1 MGLVWSF
8 SASILMGVQ
17 TRILINLLGSV
28 RVNNIYI
35 RINFL
40 VLLACWREL
49 NITLLPKLSTIYKKN
64 WTMRKNSK
72 NAFTLIEALVSVA
85 ITAIGFAGVIA
96 LVSTSNDV
104 MSKSY
109 DKEKLKFQNTEIM
122 EVLNGDQAN
131 IMEYNGKDL
140 SQCADLVTSEG
151 KEEQLARLK
160 NWCNKIQGEV
170 GNKRTQDS
178 RIIRVERRVIGD
190 EAVFIVSLEMSGKN
204 DKSVFMKRVIYEK

>member
-1 MGLVWSF
+1 
-8 SASILMGVQ
+8 
-17 TRILINLLGSV
+17 
-28 RVNNIYI
+28 
-35 RINFL
+35 
-40 VLLACWREL
+40 
-49 NITLLPKLSTIYKKN
+49 
-64 WTMRKNSK
+64 MRKNSK

-178 RIIRVERRVIGD
+178 RIIRLERRVIGD

>member
-1 MGLVWSF
+1 
-8 SASILMGVQ
+8 
-17 TRILINLLGSV
+17 
-28 RVNNIYI
+28 
-35 RINFL
+35 
-40 VLLACWREL
+40 
-49 NITLLPKLSTIYKKN
+49 
-64 WTMRKNSK
+64 MRKNSK

-151 KEEQLARLK
+151 KEQQLASLQ

-170 GNKRTQDS
+170 GSKRTQDS

-204 DKSVFMKRVIYEK
+204 DKSVFMKRVIYEQ

>member
-1 MGLVWSF
+1 
-8 SASILMGVQ
+8 
-17 TRILINLLGSV
+17 
-28 RVNNIYI
+28 
-35 RINFL
+35 
-40 VLLACWREL
+40 
-49 NITLLPKLSTIYKKN
+49 
-64 WTMRKNSK
+64 MRKNSK

-140 SQCADLVTSEG
+140 SQCTDLVTSEG
-151 KEEQLARLK
+151 KEEQLARLQ

>member
-1 MGLVWSF
+1 M
-8 SASILMGVQ
+8 
-17 TRILINLLGSV
+17 
-28 RVNNIYI
+28 
-35 RINFL
+35 
-40 VLLACWREL
+40 
-49 NITLLPKLSTIYKKN
+49 K
-64 WTMRKNSK
+64 KNSK

-170 GNKRTQDS
+170 GSKRTQDS